1 MNSYFLFALD
11 PDTNVITKKRRQNK
25 FTSITFSLKETNY
38 KVLKL
43 DNETR
48 TRTMEDH
55 QALFRL
61 FNPLSPTTR
70 RTTRVLQEM
79 QAQGGLNGIDLDE
92 LSISQQQPSLSTQTP
107 AQDVVLRPANV
118 TIAAPTNT
126 ITALRPHILD
136 NSPLQLPE
144 RRRLSGNNFDD
155 SFGQTGSP
163 DEAVIQA
170 RGRRQV
176 PLTFS
181 PDINNTPLRQQMQ
194 RAKLAAMSQNGGS
207 RLMLPSTHTRTSP
220 RKRLTLN
227 DTPPSS
233 SCVNQVF
240 TPSPDKLKISPL
252 NKKVRIDPLLHNI
265 NPETAIKGLSHS
277 QLINLVS
284 SILQSH
290 PEIVNEVHEMLPAP
304 DLAPLE
310 EKLNY
315 LKRNIYKALP
325 NTRLESKTDSMAYNR
340 VSIHLTT
347 FKKAVLDS
355 IKNLLEGQQWLA
367 VIDYT
372 VLAWSYVQSTPVWEN
387 PSHNNIRKTCFKS
400 LAASCLTAL
409 KKGNFTKEQTEEIRK
424 KLIKLKDGSDEII
437 VCLKHFEES

>member
-1 MNSYFLFALD
+1 
-11 PDTNVITKKRRQNK
+11 
-25 FTSITFSLKETNY
+25 
-38 KVLKL
+38 
-43 DNETR
+43 
-48 TRTMEDH
+48 MEDH

-92 LSISQQQPSLSTQTP
+92 LRISQQQPSLSTQTP
-107 AQDVVLRPANV
+107 AQDVVLRPTNV

-194 RAKLAAMSQNGGS
+194 RAKLAAMSQNGGSS